1 MLFVNALGG
10 LALFLFG
17 MKLMSS
23 GLQKAAGKKMR
34 SVLRFFSSNRFAGI
48 LSGSVV
54 TAVTQSSSVTTVML
68 IGFIN
73 AGLLTLQQSIG
84 IIFGANIGSTIT
96 VQLIAFKIA
105 VIIMPSIILG
115 LALSYFKNEKIMQLG
130 ETILGLGLLFFGME
144 IMGGELKKLTE
155 YPAFASSFQLFE
167 CAPRKGCCFK
177 MYLAGIV
184 S

>member
-84 IIFGANIGSTIT
+84 IIF
-96 VQLIAFKIA
+96 
-105 VIIMPSIILG
+105 
-115 LALSYFKNEKIMQLG
+115 
-130 ETILGLGLLFFGME
+130 
-144 IMGGELKKLTE
+144 
-155 YPAFASSFQLFE
+155 
-167 CAPRKGCCFK
+167 
-177 MYLAGIV
+177 
-184 S
+184 